1 MPGGG
6 LGRATKAGPVSGTH
20 RPAPDHLQK
29 WSLKMAGQTV
39 TDEDARLLIKTM
51 LRAMETMIDVARSY
65 MDNDRSPEGVN
76 NCFPTLYGL
85 ASDLKQM
92 EWPNPKRRQLEAAQR
107 DKALQKLIKKAS
119 RKTPI

>member
-6 LGRATKAGPVSGTH
+6 LSWAKKAGPVSGTH
-20 RPAPDHLQK
+20 RAPDYLQK

-39 TDEDARLLIKTM
+39 IDEDTRLHIKTM
-51 LRAMETMIDVARSY
+51 LRAMEAVIDTARSY
-65 MDNDRSPEGVN
+65 MANDRSPEGVN
-76 NCFPTLYGL
+76 NSLNLLCQCAL
-85 ASDLKQM
+85 DLKET
-92 EWPNPKRRQLEAAQR
+92 EWPNPKLRQLEAAQC